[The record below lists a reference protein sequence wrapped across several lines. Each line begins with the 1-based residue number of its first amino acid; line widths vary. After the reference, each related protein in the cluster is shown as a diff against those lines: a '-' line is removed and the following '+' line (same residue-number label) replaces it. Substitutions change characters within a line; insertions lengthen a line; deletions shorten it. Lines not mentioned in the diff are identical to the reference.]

1 MNLFHR
7 LVAEAMQGQDR
18 FAPIQ
23 AVVEKELLHHDILRE
38 MNEAGLLSRLVFI
51 GGTCLRAC
59 YGASRLSED
68 LDFTGGADFTREM
81 LAGLGD
87 VLTTNLQNKY
97 GLRVEV
103 AEPVRE
109 GGNVDTWKLRIVT
122 RPESAHL
129 PQQRIHIDICA
140 IPSHDARPMMLLNH
154 YGVDMGT
161 SGLILQAQSRE
172 EILADKMIALA
183 LRPGRVKNRDLW
195 DLMWL
200 RQQGVTLPM
209 DLIPAKISDHRRS
222 VDDYV
227 LRLQDRLEQLTG
239 MPGMREDFLR
249 EMRRFLPADIVRETV
264 ENPAFWSFLVD
275 ETTFLGRSVIARLQG
290 SGQETGFRMG

>member
-7 LVAEAMQGQDR
+7 LVAEAMQGQER
-18 FAPIQ
+18 FSPIQ

-68 LDFTGGADFTREM
+68 LDFTGGADFTRET
-81 LAGLGD
+81 LASLGD
-87 VLTTNLQNKY
+87 ILTTNLQNKY

-227 LRLQDRLEQLTG
+227 LRLQDRLAQLTG

-249 EMRRFLPADIVRETV
+249 EMRRFLPADIVHETV
-264 ENPAFWSFLVD
+264 ENPAFWNFLVA
-275 ETTFLGRSVIARLQG
+275 ETTFLGRSVVASLRG
-290 SGQETGFRMG
+290 SGQEPGFRMG

>member
-1 MNLFHR
+1 MNLFER

-51 GGTCLRAC
+51 GGTCLRTC

-68 LDFTGGADFTREM
+68 LDFTGGADFSRDA

-87 VLTTNLQNKY
+87 VLTGRLHEKY

-103 AEPVRE
+103 GEPVRE
-109 GGNVDTWKLRIVT
+109 VGNVDTWKVRIVT

-140 IPSHDARPMMLLNH
+140 IPSHDARPMMLRNH

-172 EILADKMIALA
+172 EIFADKMIALA
-183 LRPGRVKNRDLW
+183 LRPGRLKNRDLW
-195 DLMWL
+195 DMMWL
-200 RQQGVTLPM
+200 RQQGVVLSAR
-209 DLIPAKISDHRRS
+209 LIPDKICDHGRT
-222 VDDYV
+222 VDDFV
-227 LRLQDRLEQLTG
+227 LRLQARLGELGG
-239 MPGMREDFLR
+239 MPGMRDDFLR

-264 ENPAFWSFLVD
+264 ENPSFWSFLVA
-275 ETTFLGRSVIARLQG
+275 ETTSLAQG
-290 SGQETGFRMG
+290 VVASLRRDGPDAGFRMA

>member
-1 MNLFHR
+1 MNLFDR
-7 LVAEAMQGQDR
+7 LVAGAMQGQNR

-68 LDFTGGADFTREM
+68 LNFAGGADFSRGS
-81 LAGLGD
+81 LASLGKA
-87 VLTTNLQNKY
+87 LTASLQDKY

-103 AEPVRE
+103 EEPVRE

-122 RPESAHL
+122 RPQSAHL
-129 PQQRIHIDICA
+129 PQQRIHVDICA
-140 IPSHDARPMMLLNH
+140 VPSHDARPMMLTNH

-195 DLMWL
+195 DLVWL

-209 DLIPAKISDHRRS
+209 GLMPAKIGEHRRS
-222 VDDYV
+222 VNDYV
-227 LRLQDRLEQLTG
+227 LALQGRMSQLEG
-239 MPGMREDFLR
+239 MAGMREDFLR

-264 ENPAFWSFLVD
+264 ENPAFWSFLVA
-275 ETTFLGRSVIARLQG
+275 ETTFLGRSIVASLQEG
-290 SGQETGFRMG
+290 RQKPGFRMG

>member
-7 LVAEAMQGQDR
+7 IVTEAMQGQER
-18 FAPIQ
+18 FSSIQ

-68 LDFTGGADFTREM
+68 LDFTGGADFTREA

-87 VLTTNLQNKY
+87 VLTTNLQDKY

-161 SGLILQAQSRE
+161 SGLILRAQSRE

-209 DLIPAKISDHRRS
+209 DLIPAKINDHRRS

-227 LRLQDRLEQLTG
+227 LRLQDRLDQLTG

-249 EMRRFLPADIVRETV
+249 EMRRFLPADIVHETV
-264 ENPAFWSFLVD
+264 ENPAFWNFLVA
-275 ETTFLGRSVIARLQG
+275 ETTFLGRSVVSSLQG
-290 SGQETGFRMG
+290 GGQEPGFRMG

>member
-1 MNLFHR
+1 MNLFDSI
-7 LVAEAMQGQDR
+7 VADAMRGQDR

-23 AVVEKELLHHDILRE
+23 TVVEKELLHHDILRE
-38 MNEAGLLSRLVFI
+38 MNEAGFLSRLVFI

-68 LDFTGGADFTREM
+68 LDFTGGADFASET
-81 LAGLGD
+81 LASLRD
-87 VLTTNLQNKY
+87 VLTTNLQEKY
-97 GLRVEV
+97 GLRVDV

-122 RPESAHL
+122 RPKSAHL
-129 PQQRIHIDICA
+129 PQQRIHIDICS

-172 EILADKMIALA
+172 EIFADKMIALA
-183 LRPGRVKNRDLW
+183 LRSGRIKNRDLW

-209 DLIPAKISDHRRS
+209 DLIPAKIRDHLRS

-227 LRLQDRLEQLTG
+227 LRLQDRLEQLTD
-239 MPGMREDFLR
+239 MPGIREDFLR
-249 EMRRFLPADIVRETV
+249 EMRRFLPADIVQETV
-264 ENPAFWSFLVD
+264 ENPAFWNFLVA
-275 ETTFLGRSVIARLQG
+275 ETTFLGRSVVASLQG
-290 SGQETGFRMG
+290 SGQEPGFRMG

>member
-7 LVAEAMQGQDR
+7 IVTEAMQGQDR

-51 GGTCLRAC
+51 GGICLRAC

-68 LDFTGGADFTREM
+68 LDFTGGADFTREA
-81 LAGLGD
+81 LADLGD

-109 GGNVDTWKLRIVT
+109 GGNVDTWKLRVVT

-161 SGLILQAQSRE
+161 SGLILRGKA
-172 EILADKMIALA
+172 
-183 LRPGRVKNRDLW
+183 G
-195 DLMWL
+195 
-200 RQQGVTLPM
+200 
-209 DLIPAKISDHRRS
+209 RRS
-222 VDDYV
+222 
-227 LRLQDRLEQLTG
+227 LRTR
-239 MPGMREDFLR
+239 
-249 EMRRFLPADIVRETV
+249 
-264 ENPAFWSFLVD
+264 
-275 ETTFLGRSVIARLQG
+275 
-290 SGQETGFRMG
+290 

>member
-1 MNLFHR
+1 MNLFER

-68 LDFTGGADFTREM
+68 LDFTGGADFSRDA
-81 LAGLGD
+81 LAELGD
-87 VLTTNLQNKY
+87 VLTGRLHEKY

-103 AEPVRE
+103 GEPVRE
-109 GGNVDTWKLRIVT
+109 VGNVDTWKVRIVT
-122 RPESAHL
+122 RPESAYL

-140 IPSHDARPMMLLNH
+140 IPSHDARPMMLRNH

-161 SGLILQAQSRE
+161 SGLILQAQSRD
-172 EILADKMIALA
+172 EIFADKMIALA
-183 LRPGRVKNRDLW
+183 LRPGRLKNRDLW
-195 DLMWL
+195 DMMWL
-200 RQQGVTLPM
+200 RQQGVVLPAR
-209 DLIPAKISDHRRS
+209 LIPAKIRDHRRT
-222 VDDYV
+222 VDDFV
-227 LRLQDRLEQLTG
+227 LRLQARLGELGG
-239 MPGMREDFLR
+239 MPGMRDDFLR

-264 ENPAFWSFLVD
+264 ENPSFWSFLVA
-275 ETTFLGRSVIARLQG
+275 ETTSLAQGVVASLRSDGPDV
-290 SGQETGFRMG
+290 GFRMA

>member
-1 MNLFHR
+1 MNLFDSI
-7 LVAEAMQGQDR
+7 VAEAMRGQDR

-38 MNEAGLLSRLVFI
+38 MNEAGCLSRLVFI

-68 LDFTGGADFTREM
+68 LDFTGGADFARET
-81 LAGLGD
+81 LADLRD
-87 VLTTNLQNKY
+87 VLTPNLQEKY

-109 GGNVDTWKLRIVT
+109 GGNVDTWKLRVIT

-129 PQQRIHIDICA
+129 PQERIHIDICS

-183 LRPGRVKNRDLW
+183 LRPGRIKNRDLW

-239 MPGMREDFLR
+239 MPGMRDDFLR
-249 EMRRFLPADIVRETV
+249 EMRRFLPGDIVRETV
-264 ENPAFWSFLVD
+264 EKPAFWSFLVA
-275 ETTFLGRSVIARLQG
+275 ETTFLGRSVVASLQEG
-290 SGQETGFRMG
+290 RPKSGFRMG

>member
-1 MNLFHR
+1 MNLFDSI
-7 LVAEAMQGQDR
+7 VAEALRGQDR

-68 LDFTGGADFTREM
+68 LDFTGGADFARET
-81 LAGLGD
+81 LADLRD
-87 VLTTNLQNKY
+87 VLTTNLQEKY

-109 GGNVDTWKLRIVT
+109 GGNVDTWKLRVVT

-129 PQQRIHIDICA
+129 PQQRIHIDICS

-183 LRPGRVKNRDLW
+183 LRLGRIKNRDLW

-239 MPGMREDFLR
+239 MPGTREDFLR
-249 EMRRFLPADIVRETV
+249 EMRRFLPADIVLETV
-264 ENPAFWSFLVD
+264 ENLAFWNFLVA
-275 ETTFLGRSVIARLQG
+275 ETTFLGRSVLASLQG
-290 SGQETGFRMG
+290 KGQEPGFRMG

>member
-1 MNLFHR
+1 MNLFESI
-7 LVAEAMQGQDR
+7 VAEAMRGQDR

-38 MNEAGLLSRLVFI
+38 MNEAGFLSRLVFI

-68 LDFTGGADFTREM
+68 LDFTGGADFARET
-81 LAGLGD
+81 LADLRD
-87 VLTTNLQNKY
+87 VLTTNLQEKY

-109 GGNVDTWKLRIVT
+109 GGNVDTWKLRVVT

-129 PQQRIHIDICA
+129 PQQRIHIDICS

-172 EILADKMIALA
+172 EIFADKMIALA
-183 LRPGRVKNRDLW
+183 LRPGRIKNRDLW

-209 DLIPAKISDHRRS
+209 DLIPAKIRDHLRS

-249 EMRRFLPADIVRETV
+249 EMRRFLPADIVQETV
-264 ENPAFWSFLVD
+264 ENPAFWNFLVA
-275 ETTFLGRSVIARLQG
+275 ETTFLGRSVVASLQG
-290 SGQETGFRMG
+290 KGQESGFRMG